1 MRTSG
6 GMRASIVLTGIV
18 THPKTLN
25 EVVCLVYLPA
35 SSIEA
40 LVQFPEDG
48 GYAPLTRV
56 YSETPD
62 NADFSSLSPIVT
74 CKETVAEILEKL
86 EAVKESGEERPRYG
100 VTRRRRS
107 GSHRR
112 PHGITCECRECVP
125 KPVNPFEYNWEQENA
140 SEPVTA
146 ETVDGSKPPVPAPHF
161 TAYAPAGGRLTGGP
175 NMHVP
180 VGSVVPPH
188 ISMPGFPGMY
198 PIAGHPDLK
207 EAAMPP
213 FGSNADVARALD
225 YCETDEV
232 AEALTKE
239 EHALLTYENEFPRE
253 APYVEHDVCASP
265 EGWHSWNVSTEWQG
279 WKCRHCRILR
289 KQNPWDNSAYREAEE
304 ERLRLR
310 E

>member
-40 LVQFPEDG
+40 LVQFPEVE
-48 GYAPLTRV
+48 GYAALTRV

-62 NADFSSLSPIVT
+62 NADFSSMSPIVT

-146 ETVDGSKPPVPAPHF
+146 ETREGSRPACP
-161 TAYAPAGGRLTGGP
+161 TDEWIAVLKGDPNYEVVARLIREQTEPG
-175 NMHVP
+175 
-180 VGSVVPPH
+180 VPP
-188 ISMPGFPGMY
+188 
-198 PIAGHPDLK
+198 L
-207 EAAMPP
+207 
-213 FGSNADVARALD
+213 GSNADVAKALD

-253 APYVEHDVCASP
+253 APYVEHDVCVPVRRGGIA
-265 EGWHSWNVSTEWQG
+265 GM
-279 WKCRHCRILR
+279 
-289 KQNPWDNSAYREAEE
+289 
-304 ERLRLR
+304 
-310 E
+310 